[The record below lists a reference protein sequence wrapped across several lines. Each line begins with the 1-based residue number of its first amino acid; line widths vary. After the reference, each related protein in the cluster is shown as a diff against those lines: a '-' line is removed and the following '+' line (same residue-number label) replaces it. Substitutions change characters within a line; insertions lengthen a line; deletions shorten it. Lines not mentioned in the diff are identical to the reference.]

1 MNKNIMIVLAG
12 GFLIAILVAVLVQ
25 MSLSGPKEQPAEQNK
40 TQILVATQDLKIGRE
55 LRDGDTK
62 WQNWPEDNL
71 FMGAVVREDDEDPM
85 EGISGRLTQAFSQ
98 GQPIHSQGVM
108 QGVSGN
114 FMAAN
119 LKEGMRA
126 MAISVKAENIAGGF
140 IGPGDFVDVI
150 VTYQVRVRERDNP
163 LVQAMIDEYAS
174 ETILSHVRVVAVDQ
188 QAERAEEEAKVG
200 RTVTLEVNAKG
211 AEKLALGAE
220 MGDITLALRRIGDE
234 SSAVSGELTTDVSVS
249 RVLKNLAAVQG
260 GGEVGSV
267 RVFNGNARNDVRVR
281 QNLDD
286 LIEPENLGGNNE

>member
-1 MNKNIMIVLAG
+1 MNKNVMIVLAG

-25 MSLSGPKEQPAEQNK
+25 MSLSGPKEPSTDQDK
-40 TQILVATQDLKIGRE
+40 TQILVAAKDLKVGNE
-55 LRDGDTK
+55 LRGGDTK
-62 WQNWPEDNL
+62 WQDWPEDNL
-71 FMGAVVREDDEDPM
+71 FMGAVVREGDESPM
-85 EGISGRLTQAFSQ
+85 DGISGRLTQAFSQ

-140 IGPGDFVDVI
+140 IGPSDYVDVI
-150 VTYQVRVRERDNP
+150 VTYQVRVQERDNP
-163 LVQAMIDEYAS
+163 LVQAMIDEHAS
-174 ETILSHVRVVAVDQ
+174 ETILSNVRVVAVDQ
-188 QAERAEEEAKVG
+188 QAEREEDLAKVG
-200 RTVTLEVNAKG
+200 RTVTLEVDAKG

-220 MGDITLALRRIGDE
+220 MGSITLALRRIGDE
-234 SSAVSGELTTDVSVS
+234 TKAPTGDLTTDVSVS
-249 RVLKNLAAVQG
+249 RVLKNLATVQG

-281 QNLDD
+281 QNLED